1 MIKSYFLMS
10 CTTQMRFKII
20 TLFPEIFP
28 GALKYSITGRALAN
42 ANFNIETIDIRNF
55 SDDKHKTVDDKPFG
69 GGPGMIL
76 KADSLQK
83 SLESINKKKNQKIIS
98 LSPSGKLMN
107 QKFLKKI
114 INFDEIILICGRY
127 EGIDQRFIDFNDI
140 EEVSLGDYIIS
151 GGELAAFIIID
162 ACVRLIP
169 EVLGNEKSLNEES
182 FNKNLLEYP
191 QYTKPSIWRKLNV
204 PEILLSGDHKK
215 ISEWRRK
222 KSIEKTK
229 KTRPDLWKLY
239 KGNESEN

>member
-1 MIKSYFLMS
+1 MS

>member
-1 MIKSYFLMS
+1 
-10 CTTQMRFKII
+10 MRFKII